1 MHAGPKDVNREAEL
15 RAPSRVACSDF
26 VDLMAPASLSDIL
39 SQFVDHSL
47 ASTPV
52 NSTCI
57 RIGHLFGKYLNY
69 LLCYLVI
76 RWLIFKTS
84 RSLLGWSRGTAAHHW
99 LWLWLSIRYGMLR
112 THNEVYAPAQ
122 ARRANG
128 VRLVTETPSRRCV
141 H

>member
-1 MHAGPKDVNREAEL
+1 
-15 RAPSRVACSDF
+15 
-26 VDLMAPASLSDIL
+26 
-39 SQFVDHSL
+39 
-47 ASTPV
+47 

-84 RSLLGWSRGTAAHHW
+84 RSRLGWFRGTAAHHW

-112 THNEVYAPAQ
+112 THNEVNKELYRSAYPAVWDDMQ
-122 ARRANG
+122 MERTAFGGWGSWAAD
-128 VRLVTETPSRRCV
+128 P
-141 H
+141 